1 MEMEADV
8 HILMNHLNGV
18 LAGSSINRI
27 SMTYNDTNIR
37 LNLECI
43 NNELISDD
51 VHRAFLSRF
60 LRNKRIRRFVFD
72 KDGRTVSI
80 DTAGL

>member
-51 VHRAFLSRF
+51 VHRAYLSRF
-60 LRNKRIRRFVFD
+60 LRSKRIRRFVFD